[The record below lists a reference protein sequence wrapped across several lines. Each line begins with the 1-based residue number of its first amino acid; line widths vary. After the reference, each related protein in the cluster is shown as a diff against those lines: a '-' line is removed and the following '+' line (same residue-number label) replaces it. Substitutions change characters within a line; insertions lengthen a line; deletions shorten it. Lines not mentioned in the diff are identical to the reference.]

1 MASYLALQ
9 RKLQGPNQGPSQ
21 FCSQS
26 PSASSDS
33 ATPTRTERRGR
44 VFVTISF
51 NNPICLAAYSVL
63 NLDLVDNSFFLFFL
77 FDAVSRTLTLI
88 VCMLLIFARSRSYRK
103 QRWILV
109 VMSVKTFIE
118 TDNHS
123 WLCIPVCLMGFNEK
137 DLKWLFGFCRVNTSQ
152 VWA

>member
-21 FCSQS
+21 FRSQS

-44 VFVTISF
+44 VFFTISF

-118 TDNHS
+118 NNHS
-123 WLCIPVCLMGFNEK
+123 WLCIPVCLMVFNER

>member
-1 MASYLALQ
+1 MAHLALQ
-9 RKLQGPNQGPSQ
+9 RNPRGPNQGPSQ
-21 FCSQS
+21 SRSQS
-26 PSASSDS
+26 PSPSSDS
-33 ATPTRTERRGR
+33 TI
-44 VFVTISF
+44 FFKISF
-51 NNPICLAAYSVL
+51 NNPIYLAAL
-63 NLDLVDNSFFLFFL
+63 NLDLVAISFFRFFFLFY
-77 FDAVSRTLTLI
+77 AVSRTLILI
-88 VCMLLIFARSRSYRK
+88 VCMLLIFARLRSYRK

-118 TDNHS
+118 NNHS

>member
-21 FCSQS
+21 FLSQS
-26 PSASSDS
+26 PLASSDS

-44 VFVTISF
+44 VFFTISF
-51 NNPICLAAYSVL
+51 NNPIWQLIPFWTSTL
-63 NLDLVDNSFFLFFL
+63 WIILFSFFFL

-118 TDNHS
+118 NNHS
-123 WLCIPVCLMGFNEK
+123 WLCIPVCLMGFNER